1 MQLVKVL
8 SIAISLLMS
17 ATGLKA
23 ETPTVDELS
32 NGITAFLCEDDKGV
46 ASIPLI
52 FTRSEDKWALNGSS
66 PVSVTKNE
74 KGFMLN
80 FPSPNQGIGI
90 INPNQNGSWKY
101 EYLGEAGSW
110 EMVCSIRNDFTRI
123 LIDIISPQII
133 ESATSFSL
141 LEYKEMITANKI
153 INSLRIDLDKSFSE
167 IERLNIELTQAQ
179 AENYKNTEVADIII
193 NKMRLCWN
201 PPVGVENGL
210 TNNMILGLEFAIDG
224 NLLANP
230 INLTPNSG
238 VGSLQAFESARRA
251 VIRCSPFNELDPNLY
266 KAWREITIKFDPK
279 NLGR

>member
-23 ETPTVDELS
+23 ETPTVEELADS
-32 NGITAFLCEDDKGV
+32 ITAFLCEDDKGV

-52 FTRSEDKWALNGSS
+52 FTRFEDKWVLNGSS
-66 PVSVTKNE
+66 TASVTLNE

-90 INPNQNGSWKY
+90 INQNQNGSWKY

-123 LIDIISPQII
+123 LIDIIRPQII
-133 ESATSFSL
+133 ESATAFSL
-141 LEYKEMITANKI
+141 LEYQEMITANNI
-153 INSLRIDLDKSFSE
+153 IKSLRIDLDKSFSE
-167 IERLNIELTQAQ
+167 IERLASELSGAR
-179 AENYKNTEVADIII
+179 AESYKNTEVANIII
-193 NKMRLCWN
+193 NKMGLCWN
-201 PPVGVENGL
+201 PPVGVENGV
-210 TNNMILGLEFAIDG
+210 TNNMILGLKFNIDG
-224 NLLANP
+224 SLVESP
-230 INLTPNSG
+230 VNLTPNSG
-238 VGSLQAFESARRA
+238 VGSLQLFESARRA
-251 VIRCSPFNELDPNLY
+251 VIRCSPFNELDPNMY
-266 KAWREITIKFDPK
+266 QAWKEITIKFNPK

>member
-23 ETPTVDELS
+23 ETPTVEELS

-52 FTRSEDKWALNGSS
+52 FTRFEDKWVLNGSS
-66 PVSVTKNE
+66 TASVTLNE

-90 INPNQNGSWKY
+90 INQNQNGSWKY
-101 EYLGEAGSW
+101 KYLGEAGSW

>member
-1 MQLVKVL
+1 MKLVKVF

-23 ETPTVDELS
+23 ETPSIEELS
-32 NGITAFLCEDDKGV
+32 DGITAFLCEGDKGV

-133 ESATSFSL
+133 ESVTTFSL
-141 LEYKEMITANKI
+141 LEYKEMITAKDTI
-153 INSLRIDLDKSFSE
+153 LSLNIDLDRSFSK
-167 IERLNIELTQAQ
+167 IERLTSELSKAR
-179 AENYKNTEVADIII
+179 AENYKNTEVANIII
-193 NKMRLCWN
+193 NKMLN
-201 PPVGVENGL
+201 
-210 TNNMILGLEFAIDG
+210 I
-224 NLLANP
+224 
-230 INLTPNSG
+230 
-238 VGSLQAFESARRA
+238 
-251 VIRCSPFNELDPNLY
+251 
-266 KAWREITIKFDPK
+266 
-279 NLGR
+279 

>member
-23 ETPTVDELS
+23 ETPTVEELANS
-32 NGITAFLCEDDKGV
+32 ITAFLCEDDKGV

-52 FTRSEDKWALNGSS
+52 FTRSEDKWILNGSS
-66 PVSVTKNE
+66 TASVTMNE

-123 LIDIISPQII
+123 LIDIIRPQII
-133 ESATSFSL
+133 ESATAFSL
-141 LEYKEMITANKI
+141 LEYQEMITANNI
-153 INSLRIDLDKSFSE
+153 IKSLRIDLDKSFSE
-167 IERLNIELTQAQ
+167 IERLASELSEAR
-179 AENYKNTEVADIII
+179 AENYKNTEVAYIII
-193 NKMRLCWN
+193 NKMGLCWN
-201 PPVGVENGL
+201 PPVGVENGV
-210 TNNMILGLEFAIDG
+210 TNNMILGLKFDIDG
-224 NLLANP
+224 SLVESP
-230 INLTPNSG
+230 VNLTPNSG
-238 VGSLQAFESARRA
+238 VGSLQAFEAARRA
-251 VIRCSPFNELDPNLY
+251 VIRCSPFNELDPNMY
-266 KAWREITIKFDPK
+266 QAWKEITIKFNPK

>member
-23 ETPTVDELS
+23 ETPSVDELS

-52 FTRSEDKWALNGSS
+52 FTRFEDKWVLNGSS
-66 PVSVTKNE
+66 TASVTLNE

-123 LIDIISPQII
+123 LIDIIRPKII
-133 ESATSFSL
+133 ESATAFSL
-141 LEYKEMITANKI
+141 LEYQEMITANNI
-153 INSLRIDLDKSFSE
+153 IKSLRIDLDKSFSE

-210 TNNMILGLEFAIDG
+210 TNVMILGLKFDIDG
-224 NLLANP
+224 KLVESP
-230 INLTPNSG
+230 VNLTPDSG
-238 VGSLQAFESARRA
+238 VGSLQAFEAARRA
-251 VIRCSPFNELDPNLY
+251 VIRCSPYNELDPEIYEGWKELNL
-266 KAWREITIKFDPK
+266 KFNPK
-279 NLGR
+279 NMGR